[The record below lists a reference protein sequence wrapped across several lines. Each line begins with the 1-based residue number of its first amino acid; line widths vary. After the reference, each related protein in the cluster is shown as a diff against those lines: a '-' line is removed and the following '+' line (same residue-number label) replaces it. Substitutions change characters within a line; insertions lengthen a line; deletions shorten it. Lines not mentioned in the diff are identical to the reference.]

1 MNRKKLTALLAAG
14 VLALTV
20 AAPVAAKGGPPA
32 DKRGGPPEGVGAGAP
47 PVGIQCQQAGIGTLQ
62 ALKFDGK
69 PLLATVAKA
78 GVEVRTSAEPGDS
91 LGVVRFSQVLRLH
104 RTSPQL
110 FGGDS
115 AVFVVL
121 PEGTTLDGEAISGPV
136 QAFWCDFLFED

>member
-1 MNRKKLTALLAAG
+1 MSRKKLAALLAAG

-20 AAPVAAKGGPPA
+20 VAPVAAKGGPP
-32 DKRGGPPEGVGAGAP
+32 KGVGEGAP
-47 PVGIQCQQAGIGTLQ
+47 PAGIQCQQAGIGTLQ